1 MADEARNVDVLR
13 DAYARWHES
22 KGGSVDHWMTIV
34 ADDIK
39 FGSLARG
46 MPEMP
51 FARAYTNREAL
62 GSYFKGLLSEWEM
75 IHYTVGEFV
84 AQGDAVFMRGS
95 TAWRNKR
102 NGQEVETP
110 KVDFW
115 RFRDG
120 KAVEFYEYYDTA
132 RVVAAATAA

>member
-1 MADEARNVDVLR
+1 MADEARNVEILR
-13 DAYARWHES
+13 EAYGRWHDS
-22 KGGSVDHWMTIV
+22 KGGSVDHWMTFV

-46 MPEMP
+46 MPEMA
-51 FARAYTNREAL
+51 FARAYNNREAL
-62 GSYFKGLLSEWEM
+62 GGYFKGLLSEWEM
-75 IHYTVGEFV
+75 IHYTVDEFV

-95 TAWRNKR
+95 CSWRNKR
-102 NGQEVETP
+102 TGQEVDTP

-132 RVVAAATAA
+132 RVIAAATAA

>member
-1 MADEARNVDVLR
+1 MANEARNVDILR
-13 DAYARWHES
+13 EAYARWHDS
-22 KGGSVDHWMTIV
+22 KGGSVDHWLTVV

-39 FGSLARG
+39 FGSIARG
-46 MPEMP
+46 MPEMA
-51 FARAYTNREAL
+51 FAKAYSNREAL

-75 IHYTVGEFV
+75 LHYTVGEFV

-95 TAWRNKR
+95 TAWRHKR
-102 NGQEVETP
+102 TGQEVDTP

>member
-1 MADEARNVDVLR
+1 MADEARNVEILR
-13 DAYARWHES
+13 EAYARWNDT
-22 KGGSVDHWMTIV
+22 KGGSVDHWMTFV
-34 ADDIK
+34 ADDIE

-46 MPEMP
+46 MPEMA
-51 FARAYTNREAL
+51 FARTYSNREAL
-62 GSYFKGLLSEWEM
+62 GGYFKGLLSEWEM

-102 NGQEVETP
+102 TGQEVDTP

-132 RVVAAATAA
+132 RVIAAATAA

>member
-1 MADEARNVDVLR
+1 MSHEAQNVEILR
-13 DAYARWHES
+13 DAYARWHDS
-22 KGGSVDHWMTIV
+22 RGGSVDHWMDVV
-34 ADDIK
+34 ADDIQ

-46 MPEMP
+46 AQEMQ
-51 FARAYTNREAL
+51 FATTYSNRDAL
-62 GSYFKGLLSEWEM
+62 RGYFEGLLSDWEM
-75 IHYTVGEFV
+75 IHYTVDEYI
-84 AQGDAVFMRGS
+84 AQGDTVVARGS

-102 NGQEVETP
+102 TGREADTP

-132 RVVAAATAA
+132 CIFAAAQGE

>member
-1 MADEARNVDVLR
+1 
-13 DAYARWHES
+13 
-22 KGGSVDHWMTIV
+22 MTFV
-34 ADDIK
+34 ADDIE

-46 MPEMP
+46 MPEMA
-51 FARAYTNREAL
+51 FARTYSNREAL
-62 GSYFKGLLSEWEM
+62 GGYFKGLLSEWEM
-75 IHYTVGEFV
+75 IHFTVGEFV

-102 NGQEVETP
+102 TGQEVDTP

-132 RVVAAATAA
+132 RVIAAATAA

>member
-1 MADEARNVDVLR
+1 MKVLKE
-13 DAYARWHES
+13 AYARWHDS
-22 KGGSVDHWMTIV
+22 KGQSADHWMTVV
-34 ADDIK
+34 ADDIE

-46 MPEMP
+46 TPEMA
-51 FARAYTNREAL
+51 FATRYSNREAL
-62 GSYFKGLLSEWEM
+62 RDYFAGLLNDWEM
-75 IHYTVGEFV
+75 IHYTVDEFV

-102 NGQEVETP
+102 TGKEVDTP
-110 KVDFW
+110 KIDFW

-132 RVVAAATAA
+132 RVVAAATP